1 MKKVLLSFCL
11 FLSFYNIPF
20 AQDSNSYGKRTLI
33 VLDNEI
39 HINVPTTSRDSI
51 ALYIKLLQIP
61 GGLFDYLTNS
71 DSTSSCIEPFYLSA
85 AKGID
90 TSFVQTSPALF
101 SLVTGNLSFPS
112 AGDSS
117 FDYLIRGSI
126 DQGTSGGYVVNLILE
141 TGRTHEQLKTVSTNF
156 SIGFDPHAVAVA
168 AAQQIGPA
176 FNAMMDF
183 EKNKRA
189 TGEPY
194 AIAPSIEIKP
204 SKTVLDFKEVTSVH
218 ITMTDCD
225 GAPLKNRMIAFTA
238 QGGTLDQTSV
248 RTDNQG
254 TADIL
259 FTAGSTPTIGVI
271 QGTCSYVTPLGE
283 GASVE
288 IEPAAIQIK
297 KPDDAWYAEGHYTFA
312 QHTNERRQS
321 DYETNENHE
330 NIRQSVFFAAWVK
343 AYPGVPL
350 NQFQSDHPPVSLVFS
365 ASRDDL
371 QEQAISRHNSA
382 GGADIHY
389 HYSAGAK
396 AERTA
401 NPELVLAIF
410 KNSYAF
416 HLTQI
421 KCSQWGS
428 SISTE
433 DNYDIMSGAHHYV
446 TVGSPDQET
455 SLSGNVQ
462 DVCRDTSYTTIETVP
477 EIGQTTRTV
486 VTQTFSWQNSV
497 CRLDYQ
503 QHMTEEVHTEFLGE
517 RNDETTSWD
526 WTAKIYLY
534 FTGTPTGIEKGQ
546 GTEIPRT
553 FSLEQNYPN
562 PFNPSTMIRFQLPV
576 TANVSLKIFNPLGQ
590 LVATLV
596 DETKE
601 AGFYRYQW
609 KAQLPSGIYMYQI
622 QARPVS
628 GGQVGAFTQTKK
640 MILLK

>member
-1 MKKVLLSFCL
+1 MKKILLSFCL
-11 FLSFYNIPF
+11 FLSFYNMSL
-20 AQDSNSYGKRTLI
+20 AQDCNSYGKRTLI
-33 VLDNEI
+33 VLDNDI
-39 HINVPTTSRDSI
+39 RIKVPTTSHDSI

-61 GGLFDYLTNS
+61 GALFDYLSKS
-71 DSTSSCIEPFYLSA
+71 DPTSSCIQPSYLSA

-90 TSFVQTSPALF
+90 TSFVQTSPTLF

-117 FDYLIRGSI
+117 SDYLITGSI
-126 DQGTSGGYVVNLILE
+126 IQETSGGYVVSLMLE
-141 TGRTHEQLKTVSTNF
+141 TGRTHEQVKTVSSTF
-156 SIGFDPHAVAVA
+156 STGFDPHAVAAA

-176 FNAMMDF
+176 FNAMTDY

-194 AIAPSIEIKP
+194 AIAPTIVIKP
-204 SKTVLDFKEVTSVH
+204 SKTVLDLKEVTSVH

-225 GAPLKNRMIAFTA
+225 GTPLNDRTIAFTA

-259 FTAGSTPTIGVI
+259 YTAGSTPTIGVI

-288 IEPAAIQIK
+288 IEPAGIQIK
-297 KPDDAWYAEGHYTFA
+297 KPDDAWYAEGHYTFT

-321 DYETNENHE
+321 DYESNDNQE
-330 NIRQSVFFAAWVK
+330 NIRQTVFFAAWVK
-343 AYPGVPL
+343 PYPGVPL
-350 NQFQSDHPPVSLVFS
+350 NQFQCDHPPVSLVFS
-365 ASRDDL
+365 ATRDDL
-371 QEQAISRHNSA
+371 QEQIISRHNSA

-389 HYSAGAK
+389 HYFAGAK

-401 NPELVLAIF
+401 NPELGLAIY

-421 KCSQWGS
+421 KCQQWGS

-433 DNYDIMSGAHHYV
+433 DNYDIMSGSHHYV
-446 TVGSPDQET
+446 TVGSPDPET

-462 DVCRDTSYTTIETVP
+462 DVSRDTTYTTIETVP
-477 EIGQTTRTV
+477 ELGQTTRTV

-503 QHMTEEVHTEFLGE
+503 QHMTEEVHTEFLSE
-517 RNDETTSWD
+517 RNDETTNWD

-534 FTGTPTGIEKGQ
+534 FNGTPTGIEKGQ
-546 GTEIPRT
+546 ATEIPRT

-562 PFNPSTMIRFQLPV
+562 PFNPSTTIHYELPKAS
-576 TANVSLKIFNPLGQ
+576 TVSLKIFNALGQ
-590 LVATLV
+590 LVTTLV
-596 DETKE
+596 DEKKE
-601 AGFYRYQW
+601 PGYYAVRW
-609 KAQLPSGIYMYQI
+609 KANVPSGIYFYRL
-622 QARPVS
+622 QA
-628 GGQVGAFTQTKK
+628 GGYVETKK
-640 MILLK
+640 MILAK